1 MHKTTKMEVTALV
14 TTSVAEDITGSD
26 ENDSVIPQ
34 PTQGKSNMSSCN
46 TLSRCDLLGGLY
58 ILIDYGDLNN

>member
-14 TTSVAEDITGSD
+14 TTSVAEDLTGSD

-34 PTQGKSNMSSCN
+34 PTQGKCHQY
-46 TLSRCDLLGGLY
+46 LSRCDLLGGLY

>member
-14 TTSVAEDITGSD
+14 TTSVAEDLTGSD

-34 PTQGKSNMSSCN
+34 PTQGKSNMSS
-46 TLSRCDLLGGLY
+46 
-58 ILIDYGDLNN
+58 ILEQV